1 MQAKIRLVF
10 SAIFCSFL
18 SAGCFFSDFPSTY
31 KEADIPVQIKKI
43 CQGECKINVLPI
55 RVGNTLW
62 VYAPQ
67 PRLLHADF
75 GKNPEKIF
83 DEELLDKARN
93 ILTSISRVLLSAD
106 KAPEFFVLV
115 LSDINIGLDY
125 SLTANIMDIKRS
137 AAGGIPW
144 NEANKRYVIGFEQS
158 ADAKGDVR
166 GEHLK
171 TYDLKLPE
179 FLSRQ
184 IIQRVRMLF
193 QEEPIK
199 KYFSLKDVFAGF
211 RGQVFTFEYSM
222 SEKDGLKEKLDIPQL
237 KEKLGISQAI
247 LKSIAYCFKTY
258 DFKDFSRV
266 RIRDLLGGTSV
277 AYDSKDIQAI
287 SIE

>member
-1 MQAKIRLVF
+1 MQAKIRLIF
-10 SAIFCSFL
+10 SVISCGFL
-18 SAGCFFSDFPSTY
+18 LAGCFSDDIQPSY
-31 KEADIPVQIKKI
+31 KEADIPVNIKKI
-43 CQGECKINVLPI
+43 CREEFKLNVAPI

-67 PRLLHADF
+67 PRLLHAEF
-75 GKNPEKIF
+75 GKNPEKVF

-93 ILTSISRVLLSAD
+93 ILTSISRVLLSSD

-115 LSDINIGLDY
+115 LSDINLGLDY
-125 SLTANIMDIKRS
+125 SLTANILDIKKA

-144 NEANKRYVIGFEQS
+144 NEANKRYVIGFEQ
-158 ADAKGDVR
+158 AINAKGDLS

-171 TYDLKLPE
+171 VYDLKLSE

-184 IIQRVRMLF
+184 IVQRVRMLF
-193 QEEPIK
+193 QEESIK
-199 KYFSLKDVFAGF
+199 KYFSLKEVNAGF
-211 RGQVFTFEYSM
+211 RNKVFSLEYSM
-222 SEKDGLKEKLDIPQL
+222 AKKAEQKEKPDIPR
-237 KEKLGISQAI
+237 AI

-266 RIRDLLGGTSV
+266 QIRDLLGGKSV
-277 AYDSKDIQAI
+277 VYESRDIQAI

>member
-1 MQAKIRLVF
+1 MQAKIGLVF
-10 SAIFCSFL
+10 SLIFSGFL
-18 SAGCFFSDFPSTY
+18 LTGCFPDDILPSY
-31 KEADIPVQIKKI
+31 KEADIPVTIKKI
-43 CQGECKINVLPI
+43 CREEFKLRVLPI

-62 VYAPQ
+62 VYTPQ

-83 DEELLDKARN
+83 DEDLMDKARN
-93 ILTSISRVLLSAD
+93 ILTSISRVLLSSD
-106 KAPEFFVLV
+106 EAPEFFVLV

-125 SLTANIMDIKRS
+125 SLTAYITDIKKS

-158 ADAKGDVR
+158 EDAKGDVS

-171 TYDLKLPE
+171 VYDLKLPE

-184 IIQRVRMLF
+184 IVQRVRMFF

-199 KYFSLKDVFAGF
+199 KYYSLKEVNAGF
-211 RGQVFTFEYSM
+211 KDSVFIFEYS
-222 SEKDGLKEKLDIPQL
+222 SEKKAEPKEKPDFTQT
-237 KEKLGISQAI
+237 I
-247 LKSIAYCFKTY
+247 LNSIAYCFKTY

-266 RIRDLLGGTSV
+266 KIKDLQGGV
-277 AYDSKDIQAI
+277 INVYESKDIQAI

>member
-1 MQAKIRLVF
+1 MPAKIGLVL
-10 SAIFCSFL
+10 SVILCGFL
-18 SAGCFFSDFPSTY
+18 SAGCFSDDIQPSY
-31 KEADIPVQIKKI
+31 KEADIPVNIKKI
-43 CQGECKINVLPI
+43 CREECKINVRPI

-93 ILTSISRVLLSAD
+93 ILTSISRVLLSSD

-125 SLTANIMDIKRS
+125 SLTANILDIKKS
-137 AAGGIPW
+137 AAGMIPW

-158 ADAKGDVR
+158 AGAKGDVS

-171 TYDLKLPE
+171 VYDLKLPE
-179 FLSRQ
+179 FLSRL

-199 KYFSLKDVFAGF
+199 KYFSLKDVNAGF
-211 RGQVFTFEYSM
+211 RDKVFTFEYSTDKKL
-222 SEKDGLKEKLDIPQL
+222 EPKENSDIPR
-237 KEKLGISQAI
+237 AI
-247 LKSIAYCFKTY
+247 LNSIAYCFKTY
-258 DFKDFSRV
+258 EFKDFTRV
-266 RIRDLLGGTSV
+266 KIRNLEGGEIV
-277 AYDSKDIQAI
+277 VYESKDIQAV